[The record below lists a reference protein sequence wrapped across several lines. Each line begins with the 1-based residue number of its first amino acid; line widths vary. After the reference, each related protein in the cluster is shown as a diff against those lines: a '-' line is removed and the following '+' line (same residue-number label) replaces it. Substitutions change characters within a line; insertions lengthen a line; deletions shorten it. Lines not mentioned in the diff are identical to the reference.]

1 MIKPE
6 SPVGQR
12 LDELRGSRS
21 SPVVER
27 FGDAGGDV
35 RRLPAVRSR
44 SGKGTSQAC
53 PARTERATCPVCRRG
68 LLGAVSVGR
77 RRLGTWA
84 ATFRVEAGAQQ
95 VE

>member
-35 RRLPAVRSR
+35 RRRPAVPFPEWE
-44 SGKGTSQAC
+44 GHLPGMPC
-53 PARTERATCPVCRRG
+53 PD
-68 LLGAVSVGR
+68 
-77 RRLGTWA
+77 
-84 ATFRVEAGAQQ
+84 
-95 VE
+95 